1 MKMKIDVW
9 PKERARLYNTFA
21 FTSASTNS
29 FHKICERNSWLHYI
43 LRLTLGNFGPFVI
56 NHSTPM
62 SKWLKKSK
70 CLGFLCGFPLLKILE
85 MSKTTRI
92 SNTFWGFHIF
102 KQLKYLKIF
111 ENIWNFQ
118 DSLRFPVT
126 PCSSHVNTVAAWGS
140 VILWSFWTVN
150 QLQWWLWIQFRFL
163 LDFLNDQF
171 TWPSVAVLSSFCVL
185 TDILSKG
192 FILRCYDTL
201 K

>member
-1 MKMKIDVW
+1 M
-9 PKERARLYNTFA
+9 R
-21 FTSASTNS
+21 
-29 FHKICERNSWLHYI
+29 
-43 LRLTLGNFGPFVI
+43 NFGPFVI

-70 CLGFLCGFPLLKILE
+70 CLGFLCGFPLLKMLE

-92 SNTFWGFHIF
+92 SNTFWGIHIF

-111 ENIWNFQ
+111 ENNLKFSRFSEVSSDSVFQ
-118 DSLRFPVT
+118 PREYCRSLGV
-126 PCSSHVNTVAAWGS
+126 SNLV
-140 VILWSFWTVN
+140 VILNCQPITMMTLNTIWISTCFW
-150 QLQWWLWIQFRFL
+150 
-163 LDFLNDQF
+163 NDQH

>member
-9 PKERARLYNTFA
+9 AKERARLYNTFA
-21 FTSASTNS
+21 YTSASTNS
-29 FHKICERNSWLHYI
+29 FHKICERNFRLHYI

-111 ENIWNFQ
+111 ENNLKFSRFSEVSSDSVFQ
-118 DSLRFPVT
+118 PREYCRSLGV
-126 PCSSHVNTVAAWGS
+126 SNLV
-140 VILWSFWTVN
+140 VILNCQPITMMT
-150 QLQWWLWIQFRFL
+150 LTTIWIS
-163 LDFLNDQF
+163 
-171 TWPSVAVLSSFCVL
+171 T
-185 TDILSKG
+185 
-192 FILRCYDTL
+192 
-201 K
+201 